1 MPNKTVILV
10 KITLKKKFVQDF
22 ILKNNPGCKIITKKN
37 VDTDGHLCS
46 SSNFQNIKTIYYQT
60 CLSMMFF
67 PEIFTSKI
75 LISTYVKDFSI
86 KNFK

>member
-10 KITLKKKFVQDF
+10 KITLKNKFVQDF
-22 ILKNNPGCKIITKKN
+22 IFFKSKIITQKN
-37 VDTDGHLCS
+37 VDTDCHLCS

-67 PEIFTSKI
+67 LEIFTSKI